1 MSNILLQIAQQVE
14 TLCSKL
20 SCTKH
25 QLRTGL
31 DVFIRTLEQMTVQ
44 LGQPGGDHLVDST
57 RHHFW
62 SVPSGCINATNWD
75 YMVGKS
81 CACGAVTN
89 ADGKLGFK
97 FIGESGIRKMTSDND
112 DGCCE
117 IASISADN
125 DEQLVKL
132 WDSLSV
138 LTGALQNAVLTANM
152 LLGVHS
158 YIQNT
163 N

>member
-1 MSNILLQIAQQVE
+1 MA
-14 TLCSKL
+14 
-20 SCTKH
+20 
-25 QLRTGL
+25 
-31 DVFIRTLEQMTVQ
+31 
-44 LGQPGGDHLVDST
+44 
-57 RHHFW
+57 
-62 SVPSGCINATNWD
+62 
-75 YMVGKS
+75 GKS

-97 FIGESGIRKMTSDND
+97 FIGESGVQKMTSNND
-112 DGCCE
+112 GGCGE
-117 IASISADN
+117 IASISAN
-125 DEQLVKL
+125 DDQQLVKL
-132 WDSLSV
+132 WDSLPI